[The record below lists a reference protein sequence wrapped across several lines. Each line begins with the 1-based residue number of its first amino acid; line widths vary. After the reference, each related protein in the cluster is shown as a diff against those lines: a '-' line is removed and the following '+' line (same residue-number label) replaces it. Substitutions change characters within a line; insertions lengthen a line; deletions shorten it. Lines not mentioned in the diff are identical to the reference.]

1 MTNVIDYD
9 YEGLQGL
16 VDDLEA
22 RIAELESERGWIPV
36 SERLP
41 DRNVD
46 VIVYNELRKEVQTGR
61 YNDARRITEN
71 VRLPCSWFAGGNFY
85 TNLTDEPNP
94 FMLPFS
100 AITHWMP
107 YPNPPEVQ
115 E

>member
-71 VRLPCSWFAGGNFY
+71 VSSPRSWFAGGNFY
-85 TNLTDEPNP
+85 TNLTDESNP